1 MRIIITGVFSLIFCG
16 IFSQTVIPLYPHTV
30 PNLKPNIQNS
40 EIKENGMFKNVIYPT
55 LEHIKP
61 IDSLSVG
68 TAVIIIPGGS
78 YGVNVYDGEGIS
90 IAKSLALMGV
100 TSFILK
106 YRLPNENSMIDK
118 KIAPLQDAQQAIKVI
133 REKAIDFNIDPNK
146 IGVMG
151 FSAGGHLASTLA
163 THYKDV
169 FIENANNTNLRP
181 DFQILIYP
189 VISMADSLTHF
200 GSRDNLLGKNPSQKD
215 ILEFSNELKIDSNTP
230 KAWITQATDDKLVS
244 VDNSIRYFDNLRKNG
259 VSVALHIFD
268 KGDHGFIFRNKNWI
282 APLFVWMKD
291 HKYLKSNID

>member
-1 MRIIITGVFSLIFCG
+1 
-16 IFSQTVIPLYPHTV
+16 
-30 PNLKPNIQNS
+30 
-40 EIKENGMFKNVIYPT
+40 
-55 LEHIKP
+55 
-61 IDSLSVG
+61 
-68 TAVIIIPGGS
+68 
-78 YGVNVYDGEGIS
+78 
-90 IAKSLALMGV
+90 
-100 TSFILK
+100 
-106 YRLPNENSMIDK
+106 
-118 KIAPLQDAQQAIKVI
+118 
-133 REKAIDFNIDPNK
+133 
-146 IGVMG
+146 MG

-169 FIENANNTNLRP
+169 FIENGNNTNLRP

-200 GSRDNLLGKNPSQKD
+200 GSRDNLLGKNPSHKD

-230 KAWITQATDDKLVS
+230 KAWITHATDDKLVT

-291 HKYLKSNID
+291 HKYLK